1 MIFIVGLG
9 PGGENEMTPR
19 ANQALEQADTI
30 VGYKTY
36 IDFIA
41 PRFGH
46 KKLISSDMKQEIA
59 RCRQAAEL
67 ALSGDEVAV
76 VSGGD
81 AGVYGMAGP
90 MLEVLDALEENA
102 QNIEVE
108 IIPGVTSACSAAAVL
123 GAPLTHD
130 FAVVSL
136 SDLLTP
142 WELIEKRLV
151 LAAEADFVLCLYNPA
166 SRSRKDRLKRACEAV
181 MTARDGGTPS
191 GWVRNAGR
199 GGQIHKILPLSE
211 LKDEELDMF
220 CTVVIG
226 NSGTR
231 VLKGRMAMVTPRGYK
246 NCNTSYQSDMVTY
259 PIDTRY

>member
-9 PGGENEMTPR
+9 PGGEDEMTPR
-19 ANQALEQADTI
+19 AVQALERSDVI

-36 IDFIA
+36 IDFLV

-46 KKLISSDMKQEIA
+46 KQIVSSAMKQEVE
-59 RCRQAAEL
+59 RCRQVAEI
-67 ALSGDEVAV
+67 ALSGKIVTL

-81 AGVYGMAGP
+81 AGVYGMAGL
-90 MLEVLDALEENA
+90 MLEVLDTFGENA
-102 QNIEVE
+102 KNIEVE
-108 IIPGVTSACSAAAVL
+108 IIPGITSACSVAAVL
-123 GAPLTHD
+123 GAPLMHD

-142 WELIEKRLV
+142 WELIEKRLA

-166 SRSRKDRLKRACEAV
+166 SRNRKFLLRRACEILMGV
-181 MTARDGGTPS
+181 RDGDTPS

-199 GGQIHKILPLSE
+199 SGQTHKILPLAE

-220 CTVVIG
+220 CTVIIG
-226 NSGTR
+226 NSMTR
-231 VLKGRMAMVTPRGYK
+231 ILNGRMVTPRGYRVEG
-246 NCNTSYQSDMVTY
+246 SALR
-259 PIDTRY
+259 P

>member
-1 MIFIVGLG
+1 MIFIVGTG
-9 PGGENEMTPR
+9 TGGELETTPR
-19 ANQALEQADTI
+19 ATQALEQADVI

-36 IDFIA
+36 IDLLPLAFK
-41 PRFGH
+41 R
-46 KKLISSDMKQEIA
+46 KKLLPFAMKQEVM
-59 RCRQAAEL
+59 RCRQAAKL
-67 ALSGDEVAV
+67 ALAGHDVAI

-90 MLEVLDALEENA
+90 MLEVLNALGDTSV
-102 QNIEVE
+102 EVE
-108 IIPGVTSACSAAAVL
+108 VIPGVTAACSAAAIL

-142 WELIEKRLV
+142 WALIEKRLS

-166 SRSRKDRLKRACEAV
+166 SRTRKDYLRRACDAV
-181 MTARDGGTPS
+181 MTARNGVTPS

-199 GGQIHKILPLSE
+199 EGQTHKVLPLRE
-211 LKDEELDMF
+211 LRDESLDMF

-226 NSGTR
+226 NSGTKI
-231 VLKGRMAMVTPRGYK
+231 LNGRMVTPRGYFQEK
-246 NCNTSYQSDMVTY
+246 VGETD
-259 PIDTRY
+259 D